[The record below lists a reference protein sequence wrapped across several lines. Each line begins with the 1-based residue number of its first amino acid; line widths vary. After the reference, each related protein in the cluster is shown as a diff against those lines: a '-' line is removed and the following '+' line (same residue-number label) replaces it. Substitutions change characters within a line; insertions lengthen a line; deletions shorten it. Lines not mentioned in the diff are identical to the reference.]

1 MGPGEGGLHEAGWGY
16 AHSTPSPSR
25 QNCKQSTR
33 MSDELV
39 ESGATVFAPPPSP
52 TYRYVISC
60 KADQLSISLED
71 QKSKQQ
77 WATGYLPEDSYLT
90 SSNRIGNA
98 AVADYVSIFKEALDY
113 LLEFSV
119 KIKVR
124 QSACAAK
131 FVFNLAPVSRIHAL
145 ETKLQEV
152 EGELAAARA
161 CLQKARVV
169 FLEGSTGNVD
179 GRLQWKPTERND
191 FEVTDDGSAIR
202 FLVVGWYV
210 ISLVMF
216 LAPQPAGAYIEFL
229 INGED
234 FDSGEII
241 PFNGDRDVSACIGS
255 SIRFDKDD
263 KLSFIAV
270 DYQRSVG
277 AGITITKIG
286 N

>member
-1 MGPGEGGLHEAGWGY
+1 
-16 AHSTPSPSR
+16 
-25 QNCKQSTR
+25 

-77 WATGYLPEDSYLT
+77 WATGYLTEDSYLT
-90 SSNRIGNA
+90 STNRIGNA
-98 AVADYVSIFKEALDY
+98 ALIDYVSIFKEALDY
-113 LLEFSV
+113 LVTTDRKSDLNTKKTRRNLILMDGGLQLEFSV
-119 KIKVR
+119 KI
-124 QSACAAK
+124 
-131 FVFNLAPVSRIHAL
+131 
-145 ETKLQEV
+145 KLQEV

>member
-1 MGPGEGGLHEAGWGY
+1 
-16 AHSTPSPSR
+16 
-25 QNCKQSTR
+25 

-77 WATGYLPEDSYLT
+77 WATGYLTEDSYLT
-90 SSNRIGNA
+90 STNRIGNA
-98 AVADYVSIFKEALDY
+98 ALIDYVSIFKEALDY
-113 LLEFSV
+113 LVTTDRKSDLNTKKTRRNLILMDGGLQLEFSV

-124 QSACAAK
+124 QSACTAK
-131 FVFNLAPVSRIHAL
+131 FVFNLTPVSRIHAL

-179 GRLQWKPTERND
+179 GRLQWKPT
-191 FEVTDDGSAIR
+191 
-202 FLVVGWYV
+202 
-210 ISLVMF
+210 
-216 LAPQPAGAYIEFL
+216 
-229 INGED
+229 
-234 FDSGEII
+234 
-241 PFNGDRDVSACIGS
+241 
-255 SIRFDKDD
+255 
-263 KLSFIAV
+263 
-270 DYQRSVG
+270 
-277 AGITITKIG
+277 
-286 N
+286 